1 MKAGTVI
8 KRAQRAA
15 DVAPQIA
22 RQQRERRGQRADGD
36 LHAVDN
42 SNTLSRVQQ
51 ADEAREVPRPEVKRR
66 WKPASH
72 LPAIKNPPGYSLKW
86 VRRDGRDRGD
96 CRGLAKYLQ
105 EGWEFARKEDFPKR
119 SLPTQPL
126 SGYGETIGNGDM
138 VLMKLDEDLLAQ
150 RNEHYQ
156 GKRDTATY
164 AVEKGSLGETS
175 NLMPAQRPRRSSR
188 TEFVRFR
195 KRRPDA
201 IEVAS
206 DEDD

>member
-8 KRAQRAA
+8 SRAKRRA

-22 RQQRERRGQRADGD
+22 RQQRERRAHRVDGD
-36 LHAVDN
+36 IHAVDN
-42 SNTLSRVQQ
+42 SNTLSRVAQ
-51 ADEAREVPRPEVKRR
+51 ASEAREVTRPPKRR
-66 WKPASH
+66 WRPASH
-72 LPAIKNPPGYSLKW
+72 LPALPNPPGYYLKW

-105 EGWEFARKEDFPKR
+105 EGWEFARKDDFPKHA
-119 SLPTQPL
+119 LPTQPL
-126 SGYGETIGNGDM
+126 TSHGEVIGNGDM
-138 VLMKLDEDLLAQ
+138 VLMKLDEEMAAQ

-156 GKRDTATY
+156 HRRDTATY

-175 NLMPAQRPRRSSR
+175 TLMPAQRPKRTSR

-201 IEVAS
+201 IEVAQ
-206 DEDD
+206 DEE